1 MKRAASGVVRTRL
14 RVLLGLVAVVA
25 LPHLA
30 GCLPYHAGTLPE
42 APEATFLTLRG
53 TSIRYVDEGPRDAPV
68 VVLVHGFASSIGVW
82 TGVREALRDRYRVLA
97 LDLKGFGHSG
107 RPEGDYSPEEQARI
121 VLALMD
127 ARSVHRAAFVA
138 HSYGS
143 SVALKVALVAPERV
157 ERVALY
163 DAWVYAEQLPTTFRW
178 ARARGVG
185 EMIFAGFYAERTE
198 DKIALAFHDP
208 EIIPQ
213 ALVDD
218 VEEQVRR
225 PGTRAAAL
233 ASVRAMRFETQQ
245 THYREIEQP
254 VLLLW
259 GREDAVTTLEVGE
272 RLSNDLANARLEI
285 YPLCGHFPM
294 IEAARPST
302 RDLLAFL
309 QPGAATETSTAR
321 STAPTP
327 AQTAP
332 APQPDPTADLG
343 DGSNADPDTADP
355 SDRTSDAPANEPSD
369 AGRNPWGTR

>member
-1 MKRAASGVVRTRL
+1 MTGAATRARRGRSVRF
-14 RVLLGLVAVVA
+14 GLAA
-25 LPHLA
+25 LTTLVSLS

-42 APEATFLTLRG
+42 SPDEATFLTLRG

-82 TGVREALRDRYRVLA
+82 TGVRQALRDDYRVLA

-107 RPEGDYSPEEQARI
+107 RPAGDYSPEEQARI

-127 ARSVHRAAFVA
+127 ARSVDRAAFVA

-143 SVALKVALVAPERV
+143 SIALKVALVAPERV
-157 ERVALY
+157 ERIALY
-163 DAWVYAEQLPTTFRW
+163 DAWVYAEQLPTTFHW

-213 ALVDD
+213 ALVEE
-218 VEEQVRR
+218 VEAQVRR

-272 RLSNDLANARLEI
+272 RLSNDLANARLEV

-309 QPGAATETSTAR
+309 QPGEATETSTAR
-321 STAPTP
+321 STEPP
-327 AQTAP
+327 QAQTVP
-332 APQPDPTADLG
+332 APRPDLG
-343 DGSNADPDTADP
+343 DGPTADPDTADP
-355 SDRTSDAPANEPSD
+355 SDPTSDAPANEPSD
-369 AGRNPWGTR
+369 TGRNPWGTR